1 MSHTDFSKVTWVIYV
16 EVDPVIMHA
25 TSITPA
31 SWVLPVLAD
40 AAAAMTHIA
49 RSFWVFLS
57 LDGML
62 AGQRKKGGVSY
73 YITINYFLYLC

>member
-1 MSHTDFSKVTWVIYV
+1 MIFV
-16 EVDPVIMHA
+16 EVDPVMMHA

-62 AGQRKKGGVSY
+62 AGQRKKGGVCEISRAADDGGGAKRLRRKM
-73 YITINYFLYLC
+73 F